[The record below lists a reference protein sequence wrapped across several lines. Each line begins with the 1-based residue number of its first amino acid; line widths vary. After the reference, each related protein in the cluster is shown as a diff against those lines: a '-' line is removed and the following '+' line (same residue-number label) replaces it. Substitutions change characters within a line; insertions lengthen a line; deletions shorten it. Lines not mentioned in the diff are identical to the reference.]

1 MVVGNRFEIKL
12 HVVCFSRK
20 VQKTYRGL
28 AIRFSSFDDV
38 QHLSELIL

>member
-1 MVVGNRFEIKL
+1 MVGNRFEIKL

-20 VQKTYRGL
+20 VQKTYQGL
-28 AIRFSSFDDV
+28 AIWFSSFDDV